1 MHHRPMLSMRLMLN
15 ERKTGS
21 TYRQCIGAQKEFL
34 GAFVAFSIEGTKL
47 RRIPTAVQERSVELH

>member
-1 MHHRPMLSMRLMLN
+1 MLSMRLMLN